1 MIKKFFFAI
10 ALIFIFSLNCYA
22 LSPLESIKKPTEN
35 IISILKSDKYK
46 TLTPDLRE
54 EQWNEIWN
62 VVKDSFDFKI
72 ISRLAIGKYWNSF
85 SSDEQ
90 IEFQKLFA
98 ELLANTYINKV
109 QENFK
114 NQQVTYIDEKIA
126 QNKAEVL
133 VHVDLEN
140 KPVPIIYRMLNTNGW
155 LIFDVKIEGMSMIKN
170 YRSQFDEY
178 LFKKSPKDLITALQS
193 KISQLREER
202 KKPVNEYA
210 KKPIYFYLF
219 FYFNFL
225 FIFIC

>member
-202 KKPVNEYA
+202 KKPVN
-210 KKPIYFYLF
+210 
-219 FYFNFL
+219 
-225 FIFIC
+225 

>member
-133 VHVDLEN
+133 VHVALEN
-140 KPVPIIYRMLNTNGW
+140 KPVPIIYRMLDNNGW

-202 KKPVNEYA
+202 KKPVN
-210 KKPIYFYLF
+210 
-219 FYFNFL
+219 
-225 FIFIC
+225 